1 MKRFLQFVLL
11 SVCLAAGLALADDSV
26 QVLEQAPDDAIVL
39 GEINA
44 TSRQFAGNTDTGKRN
59 YVLRDLR
66 RQAARLGGNAL
77 VVDDMQRLERSV
89 PRYGRLP
96 GQLEYDKVTTFRG
109 RATVLRVPAL
119 GGVGD
124 PLEPVEE

>member
-1 MKRFLQFVLL
+1 MKRFLRLL
-11 SVCLAAGLALADDSV
+11 PFSLWLLAGLALADDSV
-26 QVLEQAPDDAIVL
+26 QVLEAAPEDAMVL
-39 GEINA
+39 GEVNA
-44 TSRQFAGNTDTGKRN
+44 TSRQFAGRTEAGREN
-59 YVLRDLR
+59 YVLRELK

-96 GQLEYDKVTTFRG
+96 GQLEYDKETTLRG

-119 GGVGD
+119 GGADD
-124 PLEPVEE
+124 PPQPVEE